1 MRKEAIPWKHGV
13 VLVCTNQRPDG
24 ASKPSCGRMRGE
36 QVRRQLK
43 QDTRD
48 GGGASAECRVLSSSC
63 LNGCTEDGVV
73 VAVVPGE
80 EICVVQPGADD
91 DELLAWVQEQ
101 MERLAEGGSSKTRRT
116 LSRLAGK
123 VRR

>member
-1 MRKEAIPWKHGV
+1 MKKEDIPWKHGV

-24 ASKPSCGRMRGE
+24 ANKSSCGRVRGE

-43 QDTRD
+43 QDTRAN
-48 GGGASAECRVLSSSC
+48 GGAAAQCRVLSSSC
-63 LNGCTEDGVV
+63 LDVCPENG
-73 VAVVPGE
+73 VAVAVIPGE
-80 EICVVQPGADD
+80 EIRIVTPGADD
-91 DELLAWVQEQ
+91 AELLAWVQEQ
-101 MERLAEGGSSKTRRT
+101 MGRLAEGGKARRT

>member
-1 MRKEAIPWKHGV
+1 MVPWKHGV

-24 ASKPSCGRMRGE
+24 ATKPSCGRIRGE

-43 QDTRD
+43 QDTRA
-48 GGGASAECRVLSSSC
+48 GGGAAAQCRVLSSSC
-63 LNGCTEDGVV
+63 LDVCPADGVA

-80 EICVVQPGADD
+80 EIRIVTPDADD
-91 DELLAWVQEQ
+91 AALLAWVQEQ
-101 MERLAEGGSSKTRRT
+101 MTRLSEGGGGARRT
-116 LSRLAGK
+116 LSRLADR

>member
-24 ASKPSCGRMRGE
+24 ASKPSCGRVRGE

-43 QDTRD
+43 QSTRAE
-48 GGGASAECRVLSSSC
+48 GGAAAQCRVLSSSC
-63 LNGCTEDGVV
+63 LDICPADGVA

-80 EICVVQPGADD
+80 DICVVTPDADD
-91 DELLAWVQEQ
+91 AELLTWVQEQ
-101 MERLAEGGSSKTRRT
+101 MTRLSEGGGKTRRT

>member
-1 MRKEAIPWKHGV
+1 MKKEEVPWRHGV

-24 ASKPSCGRMRGE
+24 ADKPSCGRIRGE

-43 QDTRD
+43 QDTRA
-48 GGGASAECRVLSSSC
+48 GGGAAAQCRVLSSSC
-63 LNGCTEDGVV
+63 LGLCPEDGVA
-73 VAVVPGE
+73 VAVVPGDE
-80 EICVVQPGADD
+80 LQVVTPGED
-91 DELLAWVQEQ
+91 DEALLAWVQEQ
-101 MERLAEGGSSKTRRT
+101 IGRQAEGGKARRT